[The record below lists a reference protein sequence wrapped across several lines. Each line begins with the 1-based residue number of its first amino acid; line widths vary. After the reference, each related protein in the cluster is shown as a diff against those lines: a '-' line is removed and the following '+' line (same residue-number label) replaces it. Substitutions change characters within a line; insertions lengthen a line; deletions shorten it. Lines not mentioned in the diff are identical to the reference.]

1 MDPGSFLLE
10 LSHLAQCEEILV
22 ARAFPVMQVYIRK
35 GHNTSSYT
43 GYQNN

>member
-1 MDPGSFLLE
+1 MDPGSLLLE

-43 GYQNN
+43 GY